1 MLLEERESG
10 EGQRYLSRTLGIPNF
25 LARILSSRGVKSSED
40 VDLGLGGLLPP
51 AGLNGIEKAAER
63 IVTAICSHER
73 VLVVGDFDAD
83 GATATALVVSLLR
96 AMGGRNIDYVVPN
109 RFEFGYG
116 LTPEIVEIAIAL
128 DPAVIMT
135 VDNGISSQDG
145 VSAANKANVDVIITD
160 HHLPPEHLPDAYA
173 IVNPNTFGNQ
183 FPSTSLAGVGVAYY
197 LMSVVRSHLRK
208 QKFFE
213 KEGLK
218 EPNLADWLDLV
229 ALGTVA
235 DVVPLDRNNR
245 ILVENGLLRMR
256 AGRIRPGIKALCE
269 SSGRSIDRLSAGDLG
284 FGIGPRINAAGRLDD
299 ISIGIKCLL
308 AENISLARSYAKT
321 LSNLNRARQEIEEAM
336 HADALMLISEVPNDV
351 SGISVYDPNW
361 HQGVIGII
369 ASRMREKYHKPVVA
383 FADSGNKTA
392 SEIKGSGRSVSGV
405 HLRDIFENIATQHPG
420 LIVTF
425 GGHAMAAGLTIKR
438 IHLELFGGAFSKE
451 VEARADKRDLQG
463 IQLSDGK
470 LTENELTLQN
480 AEHVAS
486 FGPWGQG
493 FDEPSFHGTF
503 EVVSQ
508 RSVGNGRHLKLILQ
522 AGTLLLDAI
531 AFNQDQIE
539 GSEVKIFYRLSINHF
554 GQAPTLQLVI
564 QNIEVVQ

>member
-383 FADSGNKTA
+383 FADSGNETA